1 MIRTFPGDGLAG
13 RRGLHFAMVLFTA
26 LAAGCNSSSSAPSAT
41 PQNLVLASVADNGAQ
56 GDGKSTYNTLSRDG
70 LFVAFESEASNL
82 GGPVTAGNSNIYLR
96 DLASR
101 RTTLLSRAS
110 DNTAADG
117 SSRYPSL
124 SDNAARAAFESLAT
138 NLVDGQLSSAGQSN
152 VFVADV
158 AGGAVVQASVSWDND
173 VADGDSGHP
182 SLSGDGHLVAF
193 DSAAGNLTVPTRTP
207 GSLDVYVRDLS
218 DNTTRLVSVASD
230 NVSPGNNGSSS
241 PVLSRD
247 GRYVA
252 FYSGASNLVAN
263 DTNGRTDVFLRDL
276 QDNTTTRVSVD
287 NTDGQL
293 ADGSTISKPDLALAV
308 GANGRYVFV
317 AFTSYDNAIAPFDNN
332 ANRDVFLRVID
343 TVSRTA
349 TTELVS
355 VAAGGNGVGNDYS
368 DRPSIS
374 EDGRYVFFRSEASNL
389 VNASDPP
396 GVAQYYMR
404 DRATGITRQIS
415 RSSDPLPTPFCAGYG
430 SMNGD
435 GAVVSFEHNSDTVL
449 AGDANGKSDVFVFRA
464 R

>member
-1 MIRTFPGDGLAG
+1 MIRTFPSDGLAG

-41 PQNLVLASVADNGAQ
+41 PQNLVLASAADNGAQ
-56 GDGKSTYNTLSRDG
+56 GNGKSTYNTLSRDG
-70 LFVAFESEASNL
+70 LFVAFESEATNL
-82 GGPVTAGNSNIYLR
+82 GGPVAAATTNIYLR
-96 DLASR
+96 DLASP
-101 RTTLLSRAS
+101 RTILLSKGW
-110 DNTAADG
+110 DNTAADD

-124 SDNAARAAFESLAT
+124 SDNAARAAFQSLAT
-138 NLVDGQLSSAGQSN
+138 NLVDGQLSYAGQSN

-173 VADGDSGHP
+173 FADGDSGVP
-182 SLSGDGHLVAF
+182 SLSGDGRLVAF
-193 DSAAGNLTVPTRTP
+193 QSMAGNLAVPTRAP
-207 GSLDVYVRDLS
+207 GSQNVYVRDLS
-218 DNTTRLVSVASD
+218 DNTTRLASVAAD
-230 NVSPGNNGSSS
+230 NVSPGNSGSSS

-252 FYSGASNLVAN
+252 YYSGASDLVAD
-263 DTNGRTDVFLRDL
+263 DTNGRADVFLRDL

-287 NTDGQL
+287 NTGAQL
-293 ADGSTISKPDLALAV
+293 ADGSTVSKPDLALAV
-308 GANGRYVFV
+308 GANGRYIFV
-317 AFTSYDNAIAPFDNN
+317 AFASYDNTIVPFDNN
-332 ANRDVFLRVID
+332 ASRDVFLRVID

-355 VAAGGNGVGNDYS
+355 AAAGGNAVGNDYS

-374 EDGRYVFFRSEASNL
+374 DDGRYVFFRSEASNL
-389 VNASDPP
+389 VNVSDPP

-404 DRATGITRQIS
+404 DRATGITRRIS
-415 RSSDPLPTPFCAGYG
+415 RSTDPLPTPFCAGYG

-449 AGDANGKSDVFVFRA
+449 AGDANGLSDVFVFRT